1 MEAPPDGAL
10 DPDLLA
16 AVDNLDPIELLRRD
30 LEDCL
35 KEYSGIDLIV
45 EILQNAIDA
54 MDQRRYEA
62 ICQSAELQSDSE
74 EVVEAWNR
82 AVMNLIERD
91 Y

>member
-1 MEAPPDGAL
+1 MEAPPDEAL

-54 MDQRRYEA
+54 MD
-62 ICQSAELQSDSE
+62 
-74 EVVEAWNR
+74 
-82 AVMNLIERD
+82 
-91 Y
+91 